1 MRNRIHIF
9 TMKQLTS
16 FLAAGVFL
24 AACATS
30 SLADTEGPLTTSTP
44 IPASLTEWSG
54 TLLFPQFN
62 PALGT
67 LDSVELN
74 LSSSLTTTLTII
86 NDAASASSGTAS
98 TWEEITV
105 QDPGLNLTAPFS
117 VYSAGYVYSLGSGDS
132 TSSGLLT
139 GNGGSDLTYTL
150 GTILTEFTGGGN
162 ISLNAGTLTYT
173 LLSNYGGN
181 TVSSQVTDAG
191 LTGTVTYTYTAV
203 PEPSTFGLLALGLSA
218 LPLLRRPRQ

>member
-1 MRNRIHIF
+1 
-9 TMKQLTS
+9 MKQLTS

-30 SLADTEGPLTTSTP
+30 SLAQTSGPFTTSTP
-44 IPASLTEWSG
+44 IPVSLTDWSG

-62 PALGT
+62 PALGI

-74 LSSSLTTTLTII
+74 LSSTLTTTLEII
-86 NDAASASSGTAS
+86 NDASDGPSSGTAN

-105 QDPGLNLTAPFS
+105 QDSGLHLTAPFS
-117 VYSAGYVYSLGSGDS
+117 EFSSGYVYSLGSGNS

-139 GNGGSDLTYTL
+139 GSGGSDLTYTS
-150 GTILTEFTGGGN
+150 GAILTEFTGGGN
-162 ISLNAGTLTYT
+162 IGLNASTFTQT
-173 LLSNYGGN
+173 TLSNTGGN
-181 TVSSQVTDAG
+181 TTSSQVTDAG

-218 LPLLRRPRQ
+218 LPLLRRQRQ

>member
-1 MRNRIHIF
+1 
-9 TMKQLTS
+9 MKQLTS

-30 SLADTEGPLTTSTP
+30 SLAQTSGPFTTSTP
-44 IPASLTEWSG
+44 IAATLTDWSN

-74 LSSSLTTTLTII
+74 LSSTLTTTLTI
-86 NDAASASSGTAS
+86 NNTSPDSASSGTAN
-98 TWEEITV
+98 TWVEITV
-105 QDPGLNLTAPFS
+105 QDLGDNLTAPFS
-117 VYSAGYVYSLGSGDS
+117 VYSASYGYSLGAESG

-139 GNGGSDLTYTL
+139 GNGGSDLTYTS
-150 GTILTEFTGGGN
+150 GAILTEFTGGGN
-162 ISLNAGTLTYT
+162 ISLNASTYT
-173 LLSNYGGN
+173 QTLLANTGGN
-181 TVSSQVTDAG
+181 TDASQITDAA

-218 LPLLRRPRQ
+218 LPLLRRQRQ

>member
-1 MRNRIHIF
+1 
-9 TMKQLTS
+9 
-16 FLAAGVFL
+16 
-24 AACATS
+24 
-30 SLADTEGPLTTSTP
+30 
-44 IPASLTEWSG
+44 
-54 TLLFPQFN
+54 
-62 PALGT
+62 
-67 LDSVELN
+67 
-74 LSSSLTTTLTII
+74 
-86 NDAASASSGTAS
+86 
-98 TWEEITV
+98 
-105 QDPGLNLTAPFS
+105 
-117 VYSAGYVYSLGSGDS
+117 
-132 TSSGLLT
+132 
-139 GNGGSDLTYTL
+139 LTYTL